1 MYVYFIAVTIYGQD
15 LPSKF
20 SRKAFRATTREM
32 GLYKVHLRHVVASI
46 VTDIMLYRKPL
57 LSMYTFTVWMLLVYY
72 SLMNLVPSFIVS
84 IVMFI
89 LIGNCIEMEKEQ
101 KDKEERKAN
110 QLGFGDVLSILVYG
124 KSQRKEEAKTSLRG
138 CETDRNVA
146 REVDINATSIMFADL
161 NSYKQYMSQCQQPK
175 DHHQEFPFS
184 NANFHRQGSVGE
196 MLVTTPVTKRM
207 NMGIV
212 NYDLANASIHSE
224 DDVDEKEENTSINAP
239 VVADDRPR
247 GPEQNDEVDTKEGH
261 LFRKNL

>member
-1 MYVYFIAVTIYGQD
+1 MSVYFIAVTIYGQD

-20 SRKAFRATTREM
+20 SRKAFRASTREM
-32 GLYKVHLRHVVASI
+32 GLYKVHLRHVLAST

-57 LSMYTFTVWMLLVYY
+57 LSLYTFTVWMLLVYY

-89 LIGNCIEMEKEQ
+89 LIGNCIETEKEQ
-101 KDKEERKAN
+101 KRKEESK
-110 QLGFGDVLSILVYG
+110 LGFRDVLSILVYG
-124 KSQRKEEAKTSLRG
+124 KNQRKEEAKTSLRG
-138 CETDRNVA
+138 CDTDRNVA
-146 REVDINATSIMFADL
+146 RETDLNATSIMFADL

-184 NANFHRQGSVGE
+184 NANFHRQGSMGD
-196 MLVTTPVTKRM
+196 MLVTTPVTKLM

-224 DDVDEKEENTSINAP
+224 DEADEKEENISMNTP
-239 VVADDRPR
+239 VVVDDRPR